1 MSDVTYLAHHG
12 VKGQK
17 WGVRRY
23 QNLDGS
29 YTEEG
34 KRRRGFGSSNKSES
48 KSRNHSLSPKKRYS
62 DMSDD
67 EIAREI
73 KRRQNELKLEEL
85 EMQTSVPIGMRY
97 VGGILK
103 SGASKGLTLAVGG
116 VSFALA
122 KKYLKDTYDLDVPNL
137 KK

>member
-1 MSDVTYLAHHG
+1 MGDLVYLAHHG
-12 VKGQK
+12 IKGQK

-23 QNLDGS
+23 QNSDGS

-34 KRRRGFGSSNKSES
+34 KRRYGSGS
-48 KSRNHSLSPKKRYS
+48 KSSLSPRKRYENLT
-62 DMSDD
+62 D
-67 EIAREI
+67 EEISNRI

-85 EMQTSVPIGMRY
+85 DMQTSVPIGMRY

-103 SGASKGLTLAVGG
+103 SGATKGLTLAVGG
-116 VSFALA
+116 ISFALA
-122 KKYLKDTYDLDVPNL
+122 KKYLKDAYDLDIPNL